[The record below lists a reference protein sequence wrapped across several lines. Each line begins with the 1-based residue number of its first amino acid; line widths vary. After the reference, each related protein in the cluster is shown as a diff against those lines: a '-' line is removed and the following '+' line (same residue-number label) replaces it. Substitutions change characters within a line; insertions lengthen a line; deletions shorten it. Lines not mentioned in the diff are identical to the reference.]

1 MPASRANL
9 HLTNWLVATAM
20 AAALAFV
27 APPARAADDR
37 AASETASL
45 PPSDMMPE
53 DAAALPLILTRADV
67 ARYREVFAL
76 QHEAKWDAAD
86 RVIRRI
92 QDPILMGHVKAQ
104 RLLAPHGYRSH
115 YDELR
120 DWLAQYR
127 DEPDAARIY
136 WLALHRKARRAPA
149 PVRPTYDATPSRP
162 EAAATPRRANT
173 LSRGSYSAAERRAAR
188 LFYSGHPEA
197 AYKIA
202 AEVARHDRASAK
214 TAHWIAGLAAYRLG
228 RPLDAA
234 AHFEALAKVKRLDD
248 WSAAAAAFWAGR
260 SNLVG
265 RRPAEVYPWLRK
277 AASYPLTFYG
287 LLAHRLLGTKPDIRF
302 RPEPVTTRAITTLM
316 SHDAAR
322 RAFAL
327 LQVGRKGRAEREL
340 LPLAYAGD
348 PRLADALIAVAEHT
362 ALPSLALRIAEADT
376 DPATGASRH
385 PAALYPIP
393 VWRPAHGF
401 SVDRALV
408 YAFIRQELG
417 FNVQAKSSAGARGLM
432 QLMPATARFI
442 AGRHIGSASK
452 LYDPTLNIT
461 LGQKYLDYLRS
472 QDTVNG
478 DLFRLAAAYNG
489 GPGNLARWEKRSA
502 KMQDSLMFIESIP
515 ARETRNFIERVLS
528 NLWIYHLRLGQ
539 TAPSLDAVAQGERP
553 LYVPL
558 DGPATAVARNARN

>member
-1 MPASRANL
+1 MSAQKAGLRLTSLLFAMGLSVAIIFAMPA
-9 HLTNWLVATAM
+9 
-20 AAALAFV
+20 
-27 APPARAADDR
+27 ARAADDPSS
-37 AASETASL
+37 AETASL
-45 PPSDMMPE
+45 PPSDMVPE
-53 DAAALPLILTRADV
+53 DEAALPRILTEADV
-67 ARYREVFAL
+67 KRYREVFAL
-76 QHEAKWDAAD
+76 QGEAKWSAAD

-92 QDPILMGHVKAQ
+92 QDPVLIGHVKAQ
-104 RLLAPHGYRSH
+104 RLLAPHGYRSR

-120 DWLAQYR
+120 DWLGEYR
-127 DEPDAARIY
+127 DEPDAGRIH
-136 WLALHRKARRAPA
+136 WLAMQRKPRRAKAPA
-149 PVRPTYDATPSRP
+149 SPTYDASPNAPESGSVARRVATVSRS
-162 EAAATPRRANT
+162 AHN
-173 LSRGSYSAAERRAAR
+173 AAERRAAQ
-188 LFYSGHPEA
+188 LFYRGDAAA

-202 AEVARHDRASAK
+202 AATARRHGASAR

-234 AHFEALAKVKRLDD
+234 THFEALAKVRRLDD
-248 WSAAAAAFWAGR
+248 WSTAAAAFWVAR

-265 RRPAEVYPWLRK
+265 RKPEQVYPWLRK

-302 RPEPVTTRAITTLM
+302 QPETLTTRTVTALM

-340 LPLAYAGD
+340 LPLAYSGE
-348 PRLADALIAVAEHT
+348 PGVADALIAVAEHT
-362 ALPSLALRIAEADT
+362 GLPSLALRIARSDT

-393 VWRPAHGF
+393 VWQPSGGF
-401 SVDRALV
+401 VVDRALV
-408 YAFIRQELG
+408 YAFIRQESA
-417 FNVQAKSSAGARGLM
+417 FNENATSRAGARGLM

-442 AGRHIGSASK
+442 AGRRIRSISS

-461 LGQKYLDYLRS
+461 LGQKYLDYLM
-472 QDTVNG
+472 QHETVEG

-502 KMQDSLMFIESIP
+502 QMQDSLMFIESIP
-515 ARETRNFIERVLS
+515 ARETRDFIERVLS

-553 LYVPL
+553 LYVSL
-558 DGPATAVARNARN
+558 DGTATAVARNGRN

>member
-1 MPASRANL
+1 MSASRGNL
-9 HLTNWLVATAM
+9 RLTGWL
-20 AAALAFV
+20 AAAAIAATIAA
-27 APPARAADDR
+27 APQPAKAANDR
-37 AASETASL
+37 AAAETASL
-45 PPSDMMPE
+45 PPSDTVSE
-53 DAAALPLILTRADV
+53 DEAALPLILTEADA

-76 QHEAKWDAAD
+76 QDEAKWAAAD

-92 QDPILMGHVKAQ
+92 QDPILMGYVKAQ
-104 RLLAPHGYRSH
+104 RLLAPHGYRSR

-127 DEPDAARIY
+127 DEPDAGRIY
-136 WLALHRKARRAPA
+136 GLAMHRKPHRAKA
-149 PVRPTYDATPSRP
+149 PLRPTYDASPPRP
-162 EAAATPRRANT
+162 EAAAPRHPGT
-173 LSRGSYSAAERRAAR
+173 LSRAAYSAAERRAER
-188 LFYSGHPEA
+188 LFYGGHPEA

-202 AEVARHDRASAK
+202 ADVARHDRASAK

-234 AHFEALAKVKRLDD
+234 AHFEALAKVDRLDD

-302 RPEPVTTRAITTLM
+302 RPEPVTTRDVTTLM

-327 LQVGRKGRAEREL
+327 LQVGRMGGAEREL
-340 LPLAYAGD
+340 LPLVYSGD
-348 PRLADALIAVAEHT
+348 ARLSGALIAVAEHT
-362 ALPSLALRIAEADT
+362 GLPSLALRIAEVDT
-376 DPATGASRH
+376 DPATGLSRH
-385 PAALYPIP
+385 PGALYPIP
-393 VWRPAHGF
+393 IWRPARGF

-408 YAFIRQELG
+408 YAFIRQESG
-417 FNVQAKSSAGARGLM
+417 FNLRATSSAGARGLM

-442 AGRHIGSASK
+442 AGRRIRSTAS

-461 LGQKYLDYLRS
+461 LGQKYLDYLMN
-472 QDTVNG
+472 QETVGG

-489 GPGNLARWEKRSA
+489 GPGNLARWEKRTA

-515 ARETRNFIERVLS
+515 ARETRNFIERVLC

-539 TAPSLDAVAQGERP
+539 SAPSLDAVAQGERP

-558 DGPATAVARNARN
+558 DGTATAVARNGRN